1 MSLCPFCKAPV
12 SNSSA
17 PCPRCGKLASHHPSV
32 QGSNTGREL
41 STDFDDDVPDLD
53 LVDTKGPAAAPAKQA
68 APSFESQGRTLDDDF
83 ADDVSPDLELDV
95 PTGHSSQRSLPAAP
109 PEPPPPP
116 PAQSKKPAPPSA
128 SQKPP
133 PSSSGKLPSLASSSQ
148 RLPAVEA
155 SEPQLAAAPPPPP
168 PPPPKPTPAAIV
180 AKYPLPPEKI
190 WEAPLYAWKVVY
202 RQLEL
207 RQDLASLRKRRSP
220 DVPLYEAALKAH
232 DRKTFALGVA
242 LTCAGLVVAGFVFC
256 LPMIIRQIGD

>member
-12 SNSSA
+12 GNSSA

-41 STDFDDDVPDLD
+41 STDFEDDVPDLD
-53 LVDTKGPAAAPAKQA
+53 LADTSAPAPHASKQA

-83 ADDVSPDLELDV
+83 SDDVGADLELDV
-95 PTGHSSQRSLPAAP
+95 PADHGSQRSLPAAP
-109 PEPPPPP
+109 PPEPAPPPVH
-116 PAQSKKPAPPSA
+116 SKKPGPPPGASKQPPS
-128 SQKPP
+128 
-133 PSSSGKLPSLASSSQ
+133 PSGLPSLASSSQ
-148 RLPAVEA
+148 RLPDVP
-155 SEPQLAAAPPPPP
+155 SEPQLPAAPASPR
-168 PPPPKPTPAAIV
+168 PPPKPTPAAMI

-190 WEAPLYAWKVVY
+190 WEAPIYAWKVLY

-232 DRKTFALGVA
+232 DQKTFLLGLA
-242 LTCAGLVVAGFVFC
+242 LTCAGLVVAGFVFS
-256 LPMIIRQIGD
+256 LPVIIRQIGD